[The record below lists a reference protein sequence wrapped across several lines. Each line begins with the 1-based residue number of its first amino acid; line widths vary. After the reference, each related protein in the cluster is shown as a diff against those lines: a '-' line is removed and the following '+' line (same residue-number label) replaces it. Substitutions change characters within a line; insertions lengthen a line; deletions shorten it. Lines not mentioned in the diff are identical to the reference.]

1 MNKGVLF
8 KMTMSTMKVRIGSR
22 VSYELTHTNLCTLG
36 SNELLNKVK
45 HQNYIEWLGKFGV
58 GLLTAY
64 SWGRMGAKAAYA
76 ATPEIAKAVASSP
89 AGADQIRKGFQSVID
104 VITAIAEPILWGYA
118 VVGLVLVATG
128 KKQAGWDRVKSVGWA
143 YLGIAMLPTFFAF
156 LRWVAAMLKATMSFG

>member
-1 MNKGVLF
+1 
-8 KMTMSTMKVRIGSR
+8 MTAAIMRVRIGSS
-22 VSYELTHTNLCTLG
+22 VSYELPHTSSCRYAPINTC
-36 SNELLNKVK
+36 EVK
-45 HQNYIEWLGKFGV
+45 DSYDKWINWFSKFGL

-64 SWGRMGAKAAYA
+64 SWGRVGAKAAYA
-76 ATPEIAKAVASSP
+76 ATPEIAKAVAASP
-89 AGADQIRKGFQSVID
+89 AGAEQIRKGFQSVID

-156 LRWVAAMLKATMSFG
+156 LRWVAAMLKATMAFN